1 MDDRSLLLQRLHQ
14 LESELDEIRLQLE
27 PPKSGRF
34 RLYVVR
40 PCKVML
46 ANWTLLAFVVG
57 LIIALGVYW
66 RYGISYFESQKSAS
80 LTKQSADSYRVLGDR
95 LLLYGEFDA
104 ARDAYSTALK
114 INSSN
119 VDATR
124 GLLTTQVFQPLEG
137 QKYFIPEIVSLK
149 INYLKELV
157 QRDEQSGLLGYLGLL
172 KPRIENEQGYI
183 VDYFE
188 GALSQQ
194 RAQLSNK
201 QEDYDKATASF
212 RTSVQKN
219 NKFIYGYISLAV
231 IQYLGQDFDGAIGF
245 LKQAQQQDHNSAMV
259 LNDLGACYFIKG
271 DFKEAKEQFEASN
284 TISPSFLSA
293 TNLAEAYRNLGDAQE
308 AIKQDQFGLQLVK
321 DNQNE
326 KERVL
331 GGQFVSSFL
340 PEKRGAKPPA
350 YYQNIYDLE
359 QKRIM
364 VSYAL
369 SLDYALAEDFL
380 HADEAWAEATK
391 RDSEHGFNQYVAN
404 RILAL
409 EHFSG
414 LALKAS
420 TLSWMENARK
430 GLAPL

>member
-14 LESELDEIRLQLE
+14 LESEIDEIRLQLE

-34 RLYVVR
+34 ALYVVR
-40 PCKVML
+40 PCKVIL
-46 ANWTLLAFVVG
+46 ANWTLIAFVIG
-57 LIIALGVYW
+57 LIVALGVYW
-66 RYGISYFESQKSAS
+66 RYGISYFESQKTAS
-80 LTKQSADSYRVLGDR
+80 LTKQSADSYRILGDR

-104 ARDAYSTALK
+104 ARDAYNTALK
-114 INSSN
+114 INPSS

-137 QKYFIPEIVSLK
+137 QKYMIPEIASLK
-149 INYLKELV
+149 ISYLKDVV
-157 QRDEQSGLLGYLGLL
+157 QRDEHTGILGYLGFL

-194 RAQLSNK
+194 RAELSNK
-201 QEDYDKATASF
+201 QEDYDQAMASF
-212 RTSVQKN
+212 QTSVQKN
-219 NKFIYGYISLAV
+219 KKFIFGYMSMAV
-231 IQYLGQDFDGAIGF
+231 IQYLRQDFDGAIGF
-245 LKQAQQQDHNSAMV
+245 LVQAQHQDPKSAMV

-271 DFKEAKEQFEASN
+271 DFLQAKQQFEDSN
-284 TISPSFLSA
+284 TISPSFLST
-293 TNLAEAYRNLGDAQE
+293 TNLAEAYRFLGKGKE
-308 AIKQDQFGLQLVK
+308 AIEQDQIGLQLVK

-326 KERVL
+326 KERVV

-340 PEKRGAKPPA
+340 PEERGAKPPA
-350 YYQNIYDLE
+350 YYQNIYDME
-359 QKRIM
+359 HKRMM
-364 VSYAL
+364 VYYAL

-391 RDSEHGFNQYVAN
+391 RNSEHDFDPYVAN
-404 RILAL
+404 RILSL

-414 LALKAS
+414 LTLQPS